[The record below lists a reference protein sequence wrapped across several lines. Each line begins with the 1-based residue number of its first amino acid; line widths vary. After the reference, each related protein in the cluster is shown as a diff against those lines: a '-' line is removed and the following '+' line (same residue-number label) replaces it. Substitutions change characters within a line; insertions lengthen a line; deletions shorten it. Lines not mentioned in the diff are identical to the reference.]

1 LYACNIEIHR
11 IIFNSGTL
19 ITIGPAIVEALIAEA
34 QGWVRSLHL
43 TLVAHNT
50 RAKIL
55 YESCGFGVYGREPQS
70 VRQGDDY
77 VDELLMWR
85 HVV

>member
-1 LYACNIEIHR
+1 VL
-11 IIFNSGTL
+11 
-19 ITIGPAIVEALIAEA
+19 TIGRAIIAALIAEA

-50 RAKIL
+50 RAKML
-55 YESCGFGVYGREPQS
+55 YESCGFAVYGCEPQS
-70 VRQGDDY
+70 VRQSDDY
-77 VDELLMWR
+77 GDELLMWR